1 MTSSVIAR
9 ELTKCYG
16 SKQALKGLS
25 FQVEPGCIYG
35 LIGPNGAGKTTAFSI
50 LAGLMRPTSGAATI
64 LGIDVRPNSR
74 GLASR
79 IGFASPQFGLFD
91 YLNGREILLA
101 CALMHG
107 LDATE
112 AESRSRDLLD
122 LLDLEPAASHFV
134 YEYSQGMRQK
144 LGLACAFIHAPD
156 VLLLDEPFV
165 ALDPASIYR
174 IVSTLRQVAS
184 GGRTVVLSSHDL
196 ALVERVCHRV
206 GILHE
211 GELKYETD
219 LIASRGVQPAAIE
232 PSGTAGQSHLESL
245 LWEVVGTPE
254 TKALSWL

>member
-1 MTSSVIAR
+1 MTSSVIVHD
-9 ELTKCYG
+9 LTKCYG

-64 LGIDVRPNSR
+64 LGKDVRPNSS

-112 AESRSRDLLD
+112 AESRT
-122 LLDLEPAASHFV
+122 P
-134 YEYSQGMRQK
+134 
-144 LGLACAFIHAPD
+144 
-156 VLLLDEPFV
+156 
-165 ALDPASIYR
+165 
-174 IVSTLRQVAS
+174 
-184 GGRTVVLSSHDL
+184 
-196 ALVERVCHRV
+196 
-206 GILHE
+206 LH
-211 GELKYETD
+211 
-219 LIASRGVQPAAIE
+219 
-232 PSGTAGQSHLESL
+232 
-245 LWEVVGTPE
+245 
-254 TKALSWL
+254 